1 MNCLIWVLL
10 LLSCRNNGSC
20 FDSGCGCGRERN
32 ECRERGR
39 GNDGCGCGRGN
50 DGCGCGSMN
59 DGCGSERQ
67 NDNDCGCRTEFRS
80 EPRFEQRPFVFNQNA
95 GCGCD
100 ES

>member
-10 LLSCRNNGSC
+10 LLCCGNNGSC
-20 FDSGCGCGRERN
+20 FDGGCGCGRERN
-32 ECRERGR
+32 EGRERGR
-39 GNDGCGCGRGN
+39 GNDGCGCGSMN
-50 DGCGCGSMN
+50 SGCGNERQN
-59 DGCGSERQ
+59 DRQ

>member
-10 LLSCRNNGSC
+10 LLCCGNNGSC
-20 FDSGCGCGRERN
+20 FDGGCGRERN
-32 ECRERGR
+32 ECREH
-39 GNDGCGCGRGN
+39 GRGN

-59 DGCGSERQ
+59 NGCGNERH